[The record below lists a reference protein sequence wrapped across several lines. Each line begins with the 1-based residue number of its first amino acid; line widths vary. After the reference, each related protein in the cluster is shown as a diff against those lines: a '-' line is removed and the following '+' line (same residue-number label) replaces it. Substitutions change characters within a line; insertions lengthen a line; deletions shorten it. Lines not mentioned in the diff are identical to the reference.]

1 MINLQNVR
9 TTTVSTFTARLGDF
23 QAFGLV
29 RLQRVATSRTTGVP
43 TLGFVDTALGLL
55 ALLLSLVALSVA
67 VAGRRGGRGGRSR
80 ADASG
85 LPEDPRAL
93 RQEVAALKAENAQAM
108 RHVAVVRYDAF
119 TDTGGQLSWSMALL
133 DDSGSGVV
141 LTSIQGRN
149 DSRSYAKNVAGWTSE
164 TQLSPEE
171 EDAISNAR
179 P

>member
-1 MINLQNVR
+1 MD
-9 TTTVSTFTARLGDF
+9 TVLA
-23 QAFGLV
+23 V
-29 RLQRVATSRTTGVP
+29 
-43 TLGFVDTALGLL
+43 L
-55 ALLLSLVALSVA
+55 ALLLSLAALGVA
-67 VAGRRGGRGGRSR
+67 VAGRRTARRGRGR

-93 RQEVAALKAENAQAM
+93 RQEVAALKAETAQAL
-108 RHVAVVRYDAF
+108 RHVAVIRYDAF

-171 EDAISNAR
+171 EDAITHAR

>member
-1 MINLQNVR
+1 
-9 TTTVSTFTARLGDF
+9 
-23 QAFGLV
+23 
-29 RLQRVATSRTTGVP
+29 
-43 TLGFVDTALGLL
+43 VDTALGLL
-55 ALLLSLVALSVA
+55 ALVLSLTALSVA
-67 VAGRRGGRGGRSR
+67 VAGRRTSRRTNRRGRSG
-80 ADASG
+80 ADANG

-141 LTSIQGRN
+141 LTAIQGRN
-149 DSRSYAKNVAGWTSE
+149 DSRSYAKNVVGWTSE
-164 TQLSPEE
+164 NQLSPEE
-171 EDAISNAR
+171 EDAISHAR

>member
-1 MINLQNVR
+1 MEM
-9 TTTVSTFTARLGDF
+9 F
-23 QAFGLV
+23 
-29 RLQRVATSRTTGVP
+29 
-43 TLGFVDTALGLL
+43 L
-55 ALLLSLVALSVA
+55 AVLAVVLSLVALGVA
-67 VAGRRGGRGGRSR
+67 VAGRRTSGRGRSR

-93 RQEVAALKAENAQAM
+93 RQEVAALKAENAQAL

-133 DDSGSGVV
+133 DDSGGGVV
-141 LTSIQGRN
+141 LTAIQGRN
-149 DSRSYAKNVAGWTSE
+149 DSRAYAKNVSGWTTE

>member
-1 MINLQNVR
+1 
-9 TTTVSTFTARLGDF
+9 
-23 QAFGLV
+23 
-29 RLQRVATSRTTGVP
+29 
-43 TLGFVDTALGLL
+43 VDTFLGIL
-55 ALLLSLVALSVA
+55 ALVVALVALGIA
-67 VAGRRGGRGGRSR
+67 LAGRRTTARGRGKV
-80 ADASG
+80 DAGS

-93 RQEVAALKAENAQAM
+93 RQEVAALKAENAQAL

-119 TDTGGQLSWSMALL
+119 TDTGGQLSWSLALL

-149 DSRSYAKNVAGWTSE
+149 ESRTYAKNVAAWTSE

-171 EDAISNAR
+171 EDAITHAR

>member
-1 MINLQNVR
+1 
-9 TTTVSTFTARLGDF
+9 
-23 QAFGLV
+23 
-29 RLQRVATSRTTGVP
+29 
-43 TLGFVDTALGLL
+43 VDTALAVL
-55 ALLLSLVALSVA
+55 ALLVSLAALALA
-67 VAGRRGGRGGRSR
+67 VAGRRTSRSRGG
-80 ADASG
+80 ADASA

-93 RQEVAALKAENAQAM
+93 RQEVAALKAENAQAL
-108 RHVAVVRYDAF
+108 RHVAVIRYDAF

-141 LTSIQGRN
+141 LSSIQGRN
-149 DSRSYAKNVAGWTSE
+149 ESRTYAKNVAGWTSE

>member
-1 MINLQNVR
+1 VE
-9 TTTVSTFTARLGDF
+9 TVLA
-23 QAFGLV
+23 V
-29 RLQRVATSRTTGVP
+29 
-43 TLGFVDTALGLL
+43 L
-55 ALLLSLVALSVA
+55 ALLLSLAALGVA
-67 VAGRRGGRGGRSR
+67 VAGRRTTRRGRGR

-93 RQEVAALKAENAQAM
+93 RQEVAALKAENAQAL
-108 RHVAVVRYDAF
+108 RHVAVIRYDAF

-149 DSRSYAKNVAGWTSE
+149 DSRSYAKNVAGWSSE

-171 EDAISNAR
+171 EDAITHAR

>member
-1 MINLQNVR
+1 
-9 TTTVSTFTARLGDF
+9 
-23 QAFGLV
+23 
-29 RLQRVATSRTTGVP
+29 
-43 TLGFVDTALGLL
+43 VDTALAVL
-55 ALLLSLVALSVA
+55 ALLLSLAALGVSFL
-67 VAGRRGGRGGRSR
+67 GHRPRRGSSR

-93 RQEVAALKAENAQAM
+93 RQEVAALRAENAQAL
-108 RHVAVVRYDAF
+108 RHVAVIRYDAF

-149 DSRSYAKNVAGWTSE
+149 DSRSYAKNVSGWTSE
-164 TQLSPEE
+164 TLLSPEE